1 MNKIASISTSF
12 FMWMFLFFTITSAQ
26 AQFKVVLDAGHGGKD
41 SGAYQNKVKEK
52 DIVLD
57 VVLRVGKILDE
68 HKDIKQIYT
77 RKTDVFIELKE
88 RANIANKADANL
100 FVSVHCNSNPSPL
113 PYGALTLVMGQGRS
127 GLNFEVAKAENSVI
141 FLEDNYKEQYKGFDP
156 NKPESV
162 IGLKILQEE
171 SLNRSVE
178 VASNLQSIFE
188 KELKRK
194 NKGVHQQLLWVL
206 DATYMPGVLVELG
219 FISNGTE
226 AKYLSSEKGKQ
237 EMAEALAKVIIKYKN
252 DYFAAEQTQTITVDA
267 ENKSN
272 VAAKKED
279 QEAPNKIIP
288 KFNSEKK
295 ATAPEKK
302 DEKTVE
308 KPKTEPKKDTAA
320 APNIDTNKDT
330 DGDGVPDITDLC
342 VDIKGTLNGC
352 PDTDEDGIADKDD
365 KCPLVVGSKNNNGCP
380 AKDTDGDGVNDDN
393 DNCPDVKGAKDNAG
407 CPAGPAD
414 SDGDGIL
421 DKDDKC
427 PDAAGTADKDGCPM
441 EILGGGKL
449 IRSSGDSMTY
459 FIRFDFDKA
468 NITSEAFAVMSEIV
482 KVLKADK
489 TLLINIDGHADNF
502 GLEKYNMQISQDR
515 ANVARDY
522 FQSYG
527 IAKSRIKTAAYGSSR
542 PYDVH
547 QDWLNRRVE
556 ITIYKSK

>member
-77 RKTDVFIELKE
+77 RKTDVFIALKE

-100 FVSVHCNSNPSPL
+100 FVSVHCNSNVSPL

-237 EMAEALAKVIIKYKN
+237 EMAEALARAIVKYKN
-252 DYFAAEQTQTITVDA
+252 DYFAAEQTQTTTVDA

-295 ATAPEKK
+295 ATVPEKK

-308 KPKTEPKKDTAA
+308 KPKTEPKKDTKPIEKVIKTETVKSEPKVIEKPKTEPIITEKNVKKEIEPVKVEPKKEEVTIAEKLA
-320 APNIDTNKDT
+320 INTTNGVVIYKVQISAT
-330 DGDGVPDITDLC
+330 DRKFDLKPEFF
-342 VDIKGTLNGC
+342 KG
-352 PDTDEDGIADKDD
+352 
-365 KCPLVVGSKNNNGCP
+365 
-380 AKDTDGDGVNDDN
+380 
-393 DNCPDVKGAKDNAG
+393 
-407 CPAGPAD
+407 
-414 SDGDGIL
+414 L
-421 DKDDKC
+421 DKISVTFDQKLYRYYYEETTEY
-427 PDAAGTADKDGCPM
+427 PKAQKYL
-441 EILGGGKL
+441 EITRKKGYT
-449 IRSSGDSMTY
+449 SA
-459 FIRFDFDKA
+459 FIVPFK
-468 NITSEAFAVMSEIV
+468 NGEKITFQEAFNQ
-482 KVLKADK
+482 K
-489 TLLINIDGHADNF
+489 
-502 GLEKYNMQISQDR
+502 
-515 ANVARDY
+515 
-522 FQSYG
+522 
-527 IAKSRIKTAAYGSSR
+527 
-542 PYDVH
+542 
-547 QDWLNRRVE
+547 
-556 ITIYKSK
+556 

>member
-1 MNKIASISTSF
+1 MHPKFFKIALLLCLSTTLVYGQKKTSNKADKKKGMLSFNINYSDYGFVKAVKDSSISYALNRKGLFKSGNTSF
-12 FMWMFLFFTITSAQ
+12 GFGVSYWKGLSSHFDATANFSGTFSNFPALYVKNDSIGKASFTPQLDVLLHAKAFREKRTINPFLTGGIGAGYFGKQLVVYAPVGVGL
-26 AQFKVVLDAGHGGKD
+26 QFHFN
-41 SGAYQNKVKEK
+41 SGAY
-52 DIVLD
+52 
-57 VVLRVGKILDE
+57 
-68 HKDIKQIYT
+68 
-77 RKTDVFIELKE
+77 
-88 RANIANKADANL
+88 L
-100 FVSVHCNSNPSPL
+100 FVQAQWRM
-113 PYGALTLVMGQGRS
+113 ALTDGIKDDFMFYSLGFGQHKK
-127 GLNFEVAKAENSVI
+127 AKKAEPQAVI
-141 FLEDNYKEQYKGFDP
+141 P
-156 NKPESV
+156 
-162 IGLKILQEE
+162 
-171 SLNRSVE
+171 
-178 VASNLQSIFE
+178 A
-188 KELKRK
+188 
-194 NKGVHQQLLWVL
+194 
-206 DATYMPGVLVELG
+206 
-219 FISNGTE
+219 
-226 AKYLSSEKGKQ
+226 
-237 EMAEALAKVIIKYKN
+237 
-252 DYFAAEQTQTITVDA
+252 VDSA
-267 ENKSN
+267 
-272 VAAKKED
+272 
-279 QEAPNKIIP
+279 
-288 KFNSEKK
+288 
-295 ATAPEKK
+295 
-302 DEKTVE
+302 
-308 KPKTEPKKDTAA
+308 KTEPKKDTDTKPAA
-320 APNIDTNKDT
+320 DTNKDT

-342 VDIKGTLNGC
+342 VDVKGTLNGC

-365 KCPLVVGSKNNNGCP
+365 KCPLVMGSKNNNGCP

-393 DNCPDVKGAKDNAG
+393 DNCPDVKGTKDNAG

-459 FIRFDFDKA
+459 FVRFDFDKA

-527 IAKSRIKTAAYGSSR
+527 IAKSRIKTAAYGSSK